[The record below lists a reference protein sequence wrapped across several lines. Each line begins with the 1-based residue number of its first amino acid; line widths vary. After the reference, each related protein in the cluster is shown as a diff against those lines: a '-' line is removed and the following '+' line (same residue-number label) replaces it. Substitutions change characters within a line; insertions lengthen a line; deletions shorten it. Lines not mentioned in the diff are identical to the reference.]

1 LDTSVDEATLDVAL
15 RLADL
20 APPPECRAGVLANL
34 ALLAHHAAILRRL
47 DDPHTDPAE
56 LIAP

>member
-20 APPPECRAGVLANL
+20 APPKNAAQECWPIWRCWRTT
-34 ALLAHHAAILRRL
+34 RRSCGGWTIR
-47 DDPHTDPAE
+47 TDPAE